1 MCSNSL
7 PQGTNPSNWEYT
19 TLRSCLTC
27 TVLLQ
32 LRLVKT
38 LLNRETPCLLTWAL
52 CNPAADQAS
61 QEHPALSAAQRS
73 SGVASTS
80 QPSKQQQPAQESSH
94 HTQRPQHDSAQPRH
108 GESSQHPQGVQ
119 AGSSQQPHGVSVGKH
134 SHHVRLQGPDPS
146 PAHPGQ
152 AGGSRSQPESRE
164 LEELFAVLS
173 SWLNLAESR
182 AGLPLWGR

>member
-1 MCSNSL
+1 MRQPSQACNPLLAYAISL
-7 PQGTNPSNWEYT
+7 QPSNT
-19 TLRSCLTC
+19 AS
-27 TVLLQ
+27 
-32 LRLVKT
+32 
-38 LLNRETPCLLTWAL
+38 
-52 CNPAADQAS
+52 ADQAS

-80 QPSKQQQPAQESSH
+80 QPSKQQQPAQGSTH
-94 HTQRPQHDSAQPRH
+94 HMPRPQHDSGQHRHGESSQHPQGVQAGSSQPRH

-134 SHHVRLQGPDPS
+134 SHHVRLQGLDPL
-146 PAHPGQ
+146 PTHPGQ
-152 AGGSRSQPESRE
+152 GGGSRLQPESRE